1 MYFACFM
8 WVIVSLTQTQLLD
21 LHRHPADR
29 GSELFYTT
37 SDFWTFGSSYTPCA
51 SYTAVLMWGVSLT
64 LPVLFSVGVCFT
76 CPMLFWTCGEFL
88 LKNPFYFMFRVS
100 FTHTIL
106 FYIREFLLHAPCYFM
121 WELHTPCCVMW
132 GVSLTH
138 LMLFYVGSFSY
149 PMLFY
154 VGSFSYTRHAI
165 LCGEFLLQAP
175 CYFMWGVS
183 LTCPILLYVGVVVF
197 TRPILC
203 YVGSFS
209 YISHSLLCG
218 EFLRCILHL
227 LLEEWQTNARTR
239 SVGWSLRTTP
249 QIKPVSWSH
258 GYFALVLAGC
268 SAFGGL
274 RS

>member
-1 MYFACFM
+1 
-8 WVIVSLTQTQLLD
+8 
-21 LHRHPADR
+21 
-29 GSELFYTT
+29 
-37 SDFWTFGSSYTPCA
+37 
-51 SYTAVLMWGVSLT
+51 
-64 LPVLFSVGVCFT
+64 
-76 CPMLFWTCGEFL
+76 
-88 LKNPFYFMFRVS
+88 MFRVS

-268 SAFGGL
+268 SCCGHRLLCFHHGRHSCLDLPSAQTPGRQRLRANIMFLTTSQCFCLTSFSYPMLCGEFLLHVGSLFYCCYFGHVGNFSYIL
-274 RS
+274 FYV